1 MSDVPRAVLAYVA
14 GLVVVA
20 LGAVGWAL
28 SNPPSLSTLAWLSLA
43 CVATHL
49 RRAEIGGRSVAF
61 TLSSLI
67 VMAAF
72 PIAGAEAATLLA
84 LWSALDFG
92 VRDPVKL
99 SYNGAQDVVCAALG
113 GLAYE
118 QMGGPVGHLNA
129 EDFPAALAPFST
141 AVLVHAAT
149 NVVLLMVVLRLAQGA
164 TLRSLWRSIFART
177 APAYI
182 GYGIVGLLLASL
194 WLGVGLGPLSLPLL
208 LVPLFIARW
217 VFAQYA
223 AEKESYEATVR
234 TLIQAVETKDH
245 YTRGHSERVSKGSVM
260 IARELKMADDRVE
273 SLRYAG
279 LLHDLGK
286 LGVPTRI
293 LQKTGRLTSDEF
305 AAVQQH
311 PMRGVE
317 IVRDI
322 EFLGEA
328 RAGIL
333 HHHERL
339 DGLGYPM
346 GLQGEQIP
354 EFARVIGV
362 ADAFDAMTTARSY
375 RGARSV
381 EEAVGELRRGRGSQ
395 FDPRM
400 VDAFLEALARD
411 GWQTAAV
418 GAERAADGAPSYVR
432 TSVSESVGGGDAGR
446 ESR

>member
-1 MSDVPRAVLAYVA
+1 MGDVRRAALAYVA
-14 GLVVVA
+14 GLVLLA

-28 SNPPSLSTLAWLSLA
+28 SDPPSLSTLAWLSLGYL
-43 CVATHL
+43 ATQL
-49 RRAEIGGRSVAF
+49 RRSAIDARSVVF

-84 LWSALDFG
+84 LWGVLALD

-99 SYNGAQDVVCAALG
+99 SYNGAQDVLCAALG

-118 QMGGPVGHLNA
+118 RMGGPVGHLIA
-129 EDFPAALAPFST
+129 EDFLAVLGPFAT

-149 NVVLLMVVLRLAQGA
+149 NILLLMVVLRLAQGA
-164 TLRSLWRSIFART
+164 RLRSLWRSIFART
-177 APAYI
+177 APAYV

-194 WLGVGLGPLSLPLL
+194 WLGGLGPLSLPLL
-208 LVPLFIARW
+208 LLPLFIARW
-217 VFAQYA
+217 VFGQYA

-260 IARELKMADDRVE
+260 IARELRMADDRVE

-293 LQKTGRLTSDEF
+293 LQKTGRLTADEF

-333 HHHERL
+333 HHHERV

-381 EEAVGELRRGRGSQ
+381 EEAVGELQRGRGSQ

-400 VDAFLEALARD
+400 VDAFLQALARD
-411 GWQTAAV
+411 GWQTAALPLEI
-418 GAERAADGAPSYVR
+418 GAEGSPSYDRTTVSGSVR
-432 TSVSESVGGGDAGR
+432 GGDAER
-446 ESR
+446 SSR

>member
-1 MSDVPRAVLAYVA
+1 MTDVPRAALAYVA
-14 GLVVVA
+14 GVVVVA
-20 LGAVGWAL
+20 LGTVFWAV
-28 SNPPSLSTLAWLSLA
+28 SSPPPLTTLGWLSLA
-43 CVATHL
+43 CLVQL
-49 RRAEIGGRSVAF
+49 RRSEIGARSVVF

-67 VMAAF
+67 VMAAI

-84 LWSALDFG
+84 LWSVLAFG

-99 SYNGAQDVVCAALG
+99 SYNGAQDVLCAALAG
-113 GLAYE
+113 IAYE
-118 QMGGPVGHLNA
+118 GMGGPVGRLTA
-129 EDFPAALAPFST
+129 ADFPAVIAPFST

-149 NVVLLMVVLRLAQGA
+149 NVVLLMVVLRLAQGSR
-164 TLRSLWRSIFART
+164 LRSLWRSIFART
-177 APAYI
+177 APAYL
-182 GYGIVGLLLASL
+182 GYGIFGLLLASL
-194 WLGVGLGPLSLPLL
+194 WLGVGLGPLALPLL
-208 LVPLFIARW
+208 LLPLFIARW
-217 VFAQYA
+217 VFGQYA

-411 GWQTAAV
+411 GWQTTTLPLAR
-418 GAERAADGAPSYVR
+418 GPEGPPSYDR
-432 TSVSESVGGGDAGR
+432 TSVSGSVGGGDAGKEGR
-446 ESR
+446 